1 MGTSLIGHIDSD
13 CFYVSCERVRSYTLR
28 GVPCGVLGNQGAC
41 VIAKSYELKSYGV
54 KTGHPIW
61 EAKKLCPHA
70 VFVKRDFRWYEVIS
84 RRLLDLLKTVSPR
97 VEYYSIDEMFFDA
110 SELQR
115 YFQLPLEEATRALQT
130 LVQDEV
136 GVPVSI
142 GIAPSRALAKLG
154 SDASKPFGVHI
165 VDRENCEEFLRS
177 QPVGELCGIGR
188 RSERKLQDRNI
199 HTCWDFRQAD
209 RLLIRDLLTIKGEAL
224 WWELRGDAVT
234 PIQTS
239 RPPHKAIARGGSCG
253 GKTSDPERIRA
264 WAVRNI
270 ERLIEALDHHR
281 VYARHISLQ
290 IDANKTALW
299 LGRTPL
305 AVPSASFRTIYDAVM
320 PMLAAAPKDHLV
332 SHMHI
337 IAENLVWRDRIQKS
351 LFFEDAQSPLD
362 ELKRNINQKL
372 GRFAIRS
379 AETLPLHEIYHDT
392 THNYDICDI
401 SGKMCF

>member
-1 MGTSLIGHIDSD
+1 
-13 CFYVSCERVRSYTLR
+13 LR

-41 VIAKSYELKSYGV
+41 VIAKSYELKAYGV

-84 RRLLDLLKTVSPR
+84 RKLLDLLKTVSPL

-110 SELQR
+110 SELAR
-115 YFQLPLEEATRALQT
+115 YFQLPLVEATRALQA
-130 LVQDEV
+130 LVQEQI

-142 GIAPSRALAKLG
+142 GIAPSRTLAKLG
-154 SDASKPFGVHI
+154 SDAAKPFGVRVI
-165 VDRENCEEFLRS
+165 EKQCEPFLRS
-177 QPVGELCGIGR
+177 QPVGELCGVGGR
-188 RSERKLQDRNI
+188 SARKLHDRNI
-199 HTCWDFRQAD
+199 HTCWDYREAD
-209 RLLIRDLLTIKGEAL
+209 RLMIRKLLTIKGEAL

-253 GKTSDPERIRA
+253 GKTTDPDRIRA
-264 WAVRNI
+264 WVVRNI

-281 VYARHISLQ
+281 VYAGHISLQ

-305 AVPSASFRTIYDAVM
+305 AVPSASFRTIYDAVI
-320 PMLAAAPKDHLV
+320 PMLEAAPTNHPV

-337 IAENLVWRDRIQKS
+337 IAESLIWRNKIQKS
-351 LFFEDAQSPLD
+351 LFFEEAQSPLD
-362 ELKRNINQKL
+362 QLKRDINQKL

-379 AETLPLHEIYHDT
+379 AETLPLHEIYHDA

>member
-1 MGTSLIGHIDSD
+1 MGTSLIGHIDAD
-13 CFYVSCERVRSYTLR
+13 CFYVSCERIRSYSLR

-41 VIAKSYELKSYGV
+41 VIAKSYELKPYGV

-84 RRLLDLLKTVSPR
+84 RKLLELLKTVSPL

-110 SELQR
+110 SELSR
-115 YFQLPLEEATRALQT
+115 YFQLPLQAANRALQT
-130 LVQDEV
+130 LVQEQI
-136 GVPVSI
+136 GIPVSI
-142 GIAPSRALAKLG
+142 GIAPSRTLAKLG
-154 SDASKPFGVHI
+154 SDASKPFGVRVI
-165 VDRENCEEFLRS
+165 EKECEPFLRS
-177 QPVGELCGIGR
+177 QPVGELCGVGS
-188 RSERKLQDRNI
+188 RSAKKLRDRNI
-199 HTCWDFRQAD
+199 HTCWDYRQAD
-209 RLLIRDLLTIKGEAL
+209 RLMIRNLLTIKGEAL
-224 WWELRGDAVT
+224 WWELRGDAVNS
-234 PIQTS
+234 IQTS

-253 GKTSDPERIRA
+253 GKTMDPDRIRA

-281 VYARHISLQ
+281 VYAGHISLQ

-305 AVPSASFRTIYDAVM
+305 AVPSASFRTIYDAAM
-320 PMLAAAPKDHLV
+320 PMLAAAPTSHPV

-337 IAENLVWRDRIQKS
+337 IAENLTWRDKIQKS
-351 LFFEDAQSPLD
+351 LFFEEAQSPLD
-362 ELKRNINQKL
+362 QLKHDINQKL

-379 AETLPLHEIYHDT
+379 AETLPLHEIYHDA

>member
-1 MGTSLIGHIDSD
+1 MGTSLMGHIDAD
-13 CFYVSCERVRSYTLR
+13 CFYVSCERVRSYSLR

-41 VIAKSYELKSYGV
+41 VIAKSYELKAYGV

-84 RRLLDLLKTVSPR
+84 RKLLELLKTVSPL

-110 SELQR
+110 SELAR
-115 YFQLPLEEATRALQT
+115 SFQLPLMEATRALQT
-130 LVQDEV
+130 LVQEQI

-142 GIAPSRALAKLG
+142 GIAPSRTLAKLG
-154 SDASKPFGVHI
+154 SDAAKPFGVRVI
-165 VDRENCEEFLRS
+165 EKQCEPFLRS
-177 QPVGELCGIGR
+177 QPVGELCGVGGR
-188 RSERKLQDRNI
+188 SARKLHDRNI
-199 HTCWDFRQAD
+199 HTCWDYREAD
-209 RLLIRDLLTIKGEAL
+209 RLMIRKLLTIKGEAL
-224 WWELRGDAVT
+224 WWELRGDSVT

-253 GKTSDPERIRA
+253 GKTTDPDRIRA
-264 WAVRNI
+264 WVVRNI

-281 VYARHISLQ
+281 VYAGHISLQ

-320 PMLAAAPKDHLV
+320 PMLEAAPTNHPV

-337 IAENLVWRDRIQKS
+337 IAESLIWRNKIQKS
-351 LFFEDAQSPLD
+351 LFFEEAQSPLD
-362 ELKRNINQKL
+362 QLKHDINQKL

-379 AETLPLHEIYHDT
+379 AETLPLHEIYHDA

>member
-1 MGTSLIGHIDSD
+1 MGHIDAD
-13 CFYVSCERVRSYTLR
+13 CFYVSCERVRSYSLR

-41 VIAKSYELKSYGV
+41 VIAKSYELKAYGV

-84 RRLLDLLKTVSPR
+84 RKLLELLKTVSPL

-110 SELQR
+110 SELAR
-115 YFQLPLEEATRALQT
+115 SFQLPLMEATRALQT
-130 LVQDEV
+130 LVQEQI

-142 GIAPSRALAKLG
+142 GIAPSRTLAKLG
-154 SDASKPFGVHI
+154 SDAAKPFGVRVI
-165 VDRENCEEFLRS
+165 EKQCEPFLRS
-177 QPVGELCGIGR
+177 QPVGELCGVGGR
-188 RSERKLQDRNI
+188 SARKLHDRNI
-199 HTCWDFRQAD
+199 HTCWDYREAD
-209 RLLIRDLLTIKGEAL
+209 RLMIRKLLTIKGEAL
-224 WWELRGDAVT
+224 WWELRGDSVT

-253 GKTSDPERIRA
+253 GKTTDPDRIRA
-264 WAVRNI
+264 WVVRNI

-281 VYARHISLQ
+281 VYAGHISLQ

-320 PMLAAAPKDHLV
+320 PMLEAAPTNHPV

-337 IAENLVWRDRIQKS
+337 IAESLIWRNKIQKS
-351 LFFEDAQSPLD
+351 LFFEEAQSPLD
-362 ELKRNINQKL
+362 QLKHDINQKL

-379 AETLPLHEIYHDT
+379 AETLPLHEIYHDA

>member
-1 MGTSLIGHIDSD
+1 MGTSFIGHIDSD
-13 CFYVSCERVRSYTLR
+13 CFYVSCERIRSYSLR

-70 VFVKRDFRWYEVIS
+70 VFVKRDFHWYEVIS
-84 RRLLDLLKTVSPR
+84 RRLLDLLKTVSPQ

-110 SELQR
+110 SELER
-115 YFQLPLEEATRALQT
+115 YFQLPLKGAVRALQT
-130 LVQDEV
+130 LVQEQV

-142 GIAPSRALAKLG
+142 GIAPSRTLAKLG
-154 SDASKPFGVHI
+154 SDASKPFGVQVI
-165 VDRENCEEFLRS
+165 DKQCESFLRS
-177 QPVGELCGIGR
+177 QPVGELCGIGGK
-188 RSERKLQDRNI
+188 SAKKLHDRNI
-199 HTCWDFRQAD
+199 HTCWDFRKAD
-209 RLLIRDLLTIKGEAL
+209 RLMIRNLLTIKGEAL
-224 WWELRGDAVT
+224 WWELQGDAVN
-234 PIQTS
+234 PIQTT

-253 GKTSDPERIRA
+253 GKTTDPARIRA

-305 AVPSASFRTIYDAVM
+305 MVPSASFRMIYDAVI
-320 PMLAAAPKDHLV
+320 PMLEAAPTTHPV

-337 IAENLVWRDRIQKS
+337 IAENLTWRDKIQRS
-351 LFFEDAQSPLD
+351 LFFEEAQSPLD
-362 ELKRNINQKL
+362 QLKRNINQKL

-379 AETLPLHEIYHDT
+379 AETLPLHEIYHDA
-392 THNYDICDI
+392 THSYDICDV

>member
-13 CFYVSCERVRSYTLR
+13 CFYVSCERIRSYGLR

-54 KTGHPIW
+54 KTGQPIW

-70 VFVKRDFRWYEVIS
+70 VFVKRDFHWYEVIS
-84 RRLLDLLKTVSPR
+84 RRLLDLLKTVSPQ

-115 YFQLPLEEATRALQT
+115 YFQLPLHEATRALQT
-130 LVQDEV
+130 LVQEQV

-142 GIAPSRALAKLG
+142 GIAPSRTLAKLG
-154 SDASKPFGVHI
+154 SDASKPFGVQI
-165 VDRENCEEFLRS
+165 IEKQCEPFLRS
-177 QPVGELCGIGR
+177 QPVGELCGVGGK
-188 RSERKLQDRNI
+188 SAKKLHDRNI
-199 HTCWDFRQAD
+199 HTCWDFRKAD
-209 RLLIRDLLTIKGEAL
+209 RLMIRNLLTIKGEAL
-224 WWELRGDAVT
+224 WWELQGDAVN
-234 PIQTS
+234 PIQTT

-253 GKTSDPERIRA
+253 GKTTDPARIRA

-305 AVPSASFRTIYDAVM
+305 MVPSASFRMIYDAVM
-320 PMLAAAPKDHLV
+320 PMLEAAPANHAV

-337 IAENLVWRDRIQKS
+337 IAENLTWRNKIQKS
-351 LFFEDAQSPLD
+351 LFFEEAQSPLD
-362 ELKRNINQKL
+362 QLKRNVNQKL
-372 GRFAIRS
+372 GRFTIRS
-379 AETLPLHEIYHDT
+379 AETLPLHEIYHDA
-392 THNYDICDI
+392 THNYDICDV

>member
-13 CFYVSCERVRSYTLR
+13 CFYVSCERIRSYSLR

-70 VFVKRDFRWYEVIS
+70 VFVKRDFHWYEVIS
-84 RRLLDLLKTVSPR
+84 RQLLDLLKTVSPQ

-115 YFQLPLEEATRALQT
+115 YFHLPLYEATRALQT
-130 LVQDEV
+130 LAQEQV

-142 GIAPSRALAKLG
+142 GIAPSRTLAKLG
-154 SDASKPFGVHI
+154 SDASKPFGVRVI
-165 VDRENCEEFLRS
+165 EKKCEPFLRS
-177 QPVGELCGIGR
+177 QPVGELCGVGGK
-188 RSERKLQDRNI
+188 SAKKLHDRNI
-199 HTCWDFRQAD
+199 HTCWDFCKAD
-209 RLLIRDLLTIKGEAL
+209 RLMIRNLLTIKGEAL
-224 WWELRGDAVT
+224 WWELQGDAVN
-234 PIQTS
+234 PIQTT

-253 GKTSDPERIRA
+253 GKTTDPARIRA

-305 AVPSASFRTIYDAVM
+305 IVPSASFRMIYDAVI
-320 PMLAAAPKDHLV
+320 PMLEAAPTTHPV

-337 IAENLVWRDRIQKS
+337 IAENLTWRDKIQRS
-351 LFFEDAQSPLD
+351 LFFEEAQSPLD
-362 ELKRNINQKL
+362 QLKHNINQKM

-379 AETLPLHEIYHDT
+379 AETLPLHEIYHDA
-392 THNYDICDI
+392 THNYDICDV

>member
-13 CFYVSCERVRSYTLR
+13 CFYVSCERIRSYGLR

-70 VFVKRDFRWYEVIS
+70 VFVKRDFHWYEVIS
-84 RRLLDLLKTVSPR
+84 RRLLDLLKTVSPQ

-110 SELQR
+110 SELER
-115 YFQLPLEEATRALQT
+115 YFQLPLTEATRALQT
-130 LVQDEV
+130 LAQEQV

-142 GIAPSRALAKLG
+142 GIAPSRTLAKLG
-154 SDASKPFGVHI
+154 SDSAKPFGINVI
-165 VDRENCEEFLRS
+165 DRQCERFLRS
-177 QPVGELCGIGR
+177 QPVNELCGVG
-188 RSERKLQDRNI
+188 SKSAKKLHDRNI
-199 HTCWDFRQAD
+199 HTCWDYREAD
-209 RLLIRDLLTIKGEAL
+209 RLMIRNLLTIKGEAL
-224 WWELRGDAVT
+224 WWELRGDAVS
-234 PIQTS
+234 PIQTT

-253 GKTSDPERIRA
+253 GKTTDPDRIRA

-305 AVPSASFRTIYDAVM
+305 MVPSASFRMIYDAVI
-320 PMLAAAPKDHLV
+320 PMLEATPTNHPI

-337 IAENLVWRDRIQKS
+337 IAENLIWRDKIQKS
-351 LFFEDAQSPLD
+351 LFFEEAQSPLD
-362 ELKRNINQKL
+362 QLKRNVNQKL
-372 GRFAIRS
+372 GRFTIRS
-379 AETLPLHEIYHDT
+379 AETLPLHEIYHDA
-392 THNYDICDI
+392 THNYDICDV

>member
-13 CFYVSCERVRSYTLR
+13 CFYVSCERIRSYSLR

-54 KTGHPIW
+54 KTGQPIW

-70 VFVKRDFRWYEVIS
+70 VFVKRDFHWYEVIS
-84 RRLLDLLKTVSPR
+84 RRLLDLLKTVSPQ

-115 YFQLPLEEATRALQT
+115 YFQLPLHEATRALQT
-130 LVQDEV
+130 LVQEQV

-142 GIAPSRALAKLG
+142 GIAPSRTLAKLG
-154 SDASKPFGVHI
+154 SDASKPFGVQI
-165 VDRENCEEFLRS
+165 IEKQCEPFLRS
-177 QPVGELCGIGR
+177 QPVGELCGVGGK
-188 RSERKLQDRNI
+188 SAKKLHDRNI
-199 HTCWDFRQAD
+199 HTCWDFRKAD
-209 RLLIRDLLTIKGEAL
+209 RLMIRNLLTIKGEAL
-224 WWELRGDAVT
+224 WWELQGDAVN
-234 PIQTS
+234 PIQTT

-253 GKTSDPERIRA
+253 GKTTDPARIRA

-305 AVPSASFRTIYDAVM
+305 MVPSASFRMIYDAVM
-320 PMLAAAPKDHLV
+320 PMLEAAPANHAV

-337 IAENLVWRDRIQKS
+337 IAENLTWRNKIQKS
-351 LFFEDAQSPLD
+351 LFFEEAQSPLD
-362 ELKRNINQKL
+362 QLKRNVNQKL
-372 GRFAIRS
+372 GRFTIRS
-379 AETLPLHEIYHDT
+379 AETLPLHEIYHDA
-392 THNYDICDI
+392 THNYDICDV

>member
-1 MGTSLIGHIDSD
+1 
-13 CFYVSCERVRSYTLR
+13 LR

-41 VIAKSYELKSYGV
+41 VIAKSYELKAYGV

-84 RRLLDLLKTVSPR
+84 RKLLELLKTVSPL

-110 SELQR
+110 SELAR
-115 YFQLPLEEATRALQT
+115 SFQLPLMEATRALQT
-130 LVQDEV
+130 LVQEQI

-142 GIAPSRALAKLG
+142 GIAPSRTLAKLG
-154 SDASKPFGVHI
+154 SDAAKPFGVRVI
-165 VDRENCEEFLRS
+165 EKQCEPFLRS
-177 QPVGELCGIGR
+177 QPVGELCGVGGR
-188 RSERKLQDRNI
+188 SARKLHDRNI
-199 HTCWDFRQAD
+199 HTCWDYREAD
-209 RLLIRDLLTIKGEAL
+209 RLMIRKLLTIKGEAL
-224 WWELRGDAVT
+224 WWELRGDSVT

-253 GKTSDPERIRA
+253 GKTTDPDRIRA
-264 WAVRNI
+264 WVVRNI

-281 VYARHISLQ
+281 VYAGHISLQ

-320 PMLAAAPKDHLV
+320 PMLEAAPTNHPV

-337 IAENLVWRDRIQKS
+337 IAESLIWRNKIQKS
-351 LFFEDAQSPLD
+351 LFFEEAQSPLD
-362 ELKRNINQKL
+362 QLKHDINQKL

-379 AETLPLHEIYHDT
+379 AETLPLHEIYHDA

>member
-1 MGTSLIGHIDSD
+1 
-13 CFYVSCERVRSYTLR
+13 LR

-41 VIAKSYELKSYGV
+41 VIAKSYELKAYGV

-84 RRLLDLLKTVSPR
+84 RKLLDLLKTVSPL

-110 SELQR
+110 SELER
-115 YFQLPLEEATRALQT
+115 SFQLPLVEATRALQA
-130 LVQDEV
+130 LVQEQI

-142 GIAPSRALAKLG
+142 GIAPSRTLAKLG
-154 SDASKPFGVHI
+154 SDAAKPFGVRVI
-165 VDRENCEEFLRS
+165 EKQCEPFLRS
-177 QPVGELCGIGR
+177 QPVGELCGVGGR
-188 RSERKLQDRNI
+188 SARKLHDRNI
-199 HTCWDFRQAD
+199 HTCWDYREAD
-209 RLLIRDLLTIKGEAL
+209 RLMIRKLLTIKGEAL

-253 GKTSDPERIRA
+253 GKTTDPDRIRA
-264 WAVRNI
+264 WVVRNI

-281 VYARHISLQ
+281 VYAGHISLQ

-320 PMLAAAPKDHLV
+320 PMLAAAPTNHPV

-337 IAENLVWRDRIQKS
+337 IAESLIWRNKIQKS
-351 LFFEDAQSPLD
+351 LFFEEAQSPLD
-362 ELKRNINQKL
+362 QLKHDINQKL

-379 AETLPLHEIYHDT
+379 AETLPLHEIYHDA

>member
-1 MGTSLIGHIDSD
+1 
-13 CFYVSCERVRSYTLR
+13 
-28 GVPCGVLGNQGAC
+28 VLGNQGAC
-41 VIAKSYELKSYGV
+41 VIAKSYELKAYGV

-84 RRLLDLLKTVSPR
+84 RRLLDLLKTVSPL

-115 YFQLPLEEATRALQT
+115 YFRLPLKAATRALQT
-130 LVQDEV
+130 LVQEQV

-142 GIAPSRALAKLG
+142 GIAPSRTLAKLG
-154 SDASKPFGVHI
+154 SDAAKPFGVQI
-165 VDRENCEEFLRS
+165 IERDCEPFLRS
-177 QPVGELCGIGR
+177 QPVGELCGIGS
-188 RSERKLQDRNI
+188 RSERKLRDRNI
-199 HTCWDFRQAD
+199 HTCWDYRQAD
-209 RLLIRDLLTIKGEAL
+209 RLLIRNLLTIKGEAL
-224 WWELRGDAVT
+224 WWELRGDAVN
-234 PIQTS
+234 PIQTT

-253 GKTSDPERIRA
+253 GKTMDADRIRA

-320 PMLAAAPKDHLV
+320 PMLATAPTTYPV

-337 IAENLVWRDRIQKS
+337 IAENLTWRDRIQKS

-362 ELKRNINQKL
+362 QIKRDINQKL

-379 AETLPLHEIYHDT
+379 AETLPLHEIYHDA